1 MSLPMAAK
9 GALQSLGVVISLALC
24 MYHVGSHIEQYP
36 AFPFFGFHQRQWWSP
51 VVPRS
56 PVERREI
63 RRMRRVRGERN

>member
-36 AFPFFGFHQRQWWSP
+36 AFPFFGFHQRQW
-51 VVPRS
+51 
-56 PVERREI
+56 
-63 RRMRRVRGERN
+63 